1 MSSDT
6 PSHDATTQS
15 TKATK
20 ACCWEEQQGT
30 VSEPHHLADPAR
42 LQQSSIR
49 QAIGKQDNAKASPFI
64 TFSVQSQ
71 LHKEW
76 RSTGYQNPVIAGYQL
91 RNKKPLQMDGD
102 DGIGTT
108 KGNVGSL
115 SLITHRLEAGR
126 QALATHH
133 FGLTSNLLPG
143 LPRAIREPPPHDLPP
158 ITRRRSGTGFI
169 TPWPPTTDVVA
180 SRRISSDVDG
190 CCSSG
195 EMNVVTVQ
203 DG

>member
-1 MSSDT
+1 MLLGR
-6 PSHDATTQS
+6 ATRH
-15 TKATK
+15 
-20 ACCWEEQQGT
+20 CFGT
-30 VSEPHHLADPAR
+30 SPPRRPRR
-42 LQQSSIR
+42 LQQSSNR

-76 RSTGYQNPVIAGYQL
+76 RSPGYQNPVIAGYQL

-169 TPWPPTTDVVA
+169 TPVA
-180 SRRISSDVDG
+180 AHNGCRRFSSDVDG
-190 CCSSG
+190 CRSSG